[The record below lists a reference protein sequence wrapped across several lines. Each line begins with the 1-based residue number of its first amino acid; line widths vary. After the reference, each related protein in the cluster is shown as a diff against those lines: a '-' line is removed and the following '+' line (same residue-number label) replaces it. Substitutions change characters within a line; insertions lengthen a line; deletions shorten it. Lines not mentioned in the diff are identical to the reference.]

1 VLLRVALQTH
11 LQSGIIA
18 GADDLEG
25 VGLGWRNGSF
35 VGVLLVA
42 FGAALWGTDAV
53 LRVPLL
59 EVMSPA
65 AIVLSEHLVLLL
77 YSVPAVVLGWG
88 VLADLRA
95 SQWVAL
101 LIIAW
106 GGSALATLLFTTAF
120 VLGNPTVVILLQKT
134 QPLFAIALAH
144 VLLRERLRWA
154 YWPCFAVAILG
165 AYLISFDGLVEPF
178 EALGSVQ
185 ALPAFLTL
193 GAAILWG
200 SSTALGRFVLK
211 DMPFHTL
218 TGARLLL
225 ALPVLWVIVLV
236 QGSLGELGAGFA
248 AEPARVVLLALV
260 PGLVALLL
268 YYRGLSGTKA
278 SYATLAEIS
287 FPASAVIL
295 NWVFLGAGVSANQI
309 LGFALLWGAI
319 LALGYLN
326 ARDPAPAPPV
336 GELGAGRTG

>member
-1 VLLRVALQTH
+1 M
-11 LQSGIIA
+11 
-18 GADDLEG
+18 
-25 VGLGWRNGSF
+25 GWRNGSY

-42 FGAALWGTDAV
+42 LGAALWGTDAI

-59 EVMSPA
+59 EMMSPS

-77 YSVPAVVLGWG
+77 YSVPAVALGWTI
-88 VLADLRA
+88 LRRLGP
-95 SQWVAL
+95 SEWVAL
-101 LIIAW
+101 LVISW

-144 VLLRERLRWA
+144 VLLRERLRRA
-154 YWPCFAVAILG
+154 YWPCFAVAVVG
-165 AYLISFDGLVEPF
+165 AYLISFGGFVEPF

-185 ALPAFLTL
+185 ALPALLTL

-211 DMPFHTL
+211 DVPFHTL

-225 ALPVLWVIVLV
+225 ALPVLWVIVLA
-236 QGSLGELGAGFA
+236 QGSLGQVGAGFA
-248 AEPARVVLLALV
+248 AEPARVALLALI
-260 PGLVALLL
+260 PGLLALLL

-295 NWVFLGAGVSANQI
+295 NWVFLGVGVSANQL
-309 LGFALLWGAI
+309 LGFGLLWAAI

-326 ARDPAPAPPV
+326 ARDPLPAPPV
-336 GELGAGRTG
+336 GGLGAERTG

>member
-1 VLLRVALQTH
+1 M
-11 LQSGIIA
+11 
-18 GADDLEG
+18 
-25 VGLGWRNGSF
+25 GWRNGSY

-42 FGAALWGTDAV
+42 LGAALWGTDAI

-59 EVMSPA
+59 EMMSPS

-77 YSVPAVVLGWG
+77 YSVPTVVLGWTI
-88 VLADLRA
+88 LRRLGP
-95 SQWVAL
+95 SEWVAL
-101 LIIAW
+101 LVISW

-134 QPLFAIALAH
+134 QPLVAIALAH
-144 VLLRERLRWA
+144 VLLRERLRRA
-154 YWPCFAVAILG
+154 YWPCFAVAVLG
-165 AYLISFDGLVEPF
+165 AYLISFGGFVEPF
-178 EALGSVQ
+178 EALGSVH
-185 ALPAFLTL
+185 ALPALRTR

-211 DMPFHTL
+211 DVPFHTL

-225 ALPVLWVIVLV
+225 ALPVLWVIVLA
-236 QGSLGELGAGFA
+236 QGSLGQVGAGFT
-248 AEPARVVLLALV
+248 AEPARVALLALI
-260 PGLVALLL
+260 PGLLALLL

-295 NWVFLGAGVSANQI
+295 NWVFLGVGVSANQ
-309 LGFALLWGAI
+309 LLAFGLLWAAL

-326 ARDPAPAPPV
+326 ARDPLPAPPV
-336 GELGAGRTG
+336 GGLGAERTG

>member
-1 VLLRVALQTH
+1 
-11 LQSGIIA
+11 
-18 GADDLEG
+18 
-25 VGLGWRNGSF
+25 VGLGWRNGGF

-88 VLADLRA
+88 ILAGLRA

-154 YWPCFAVAILG
+154 YWPCFAVAVLG

-260 PGLVALLL
+260 PGLIALLL

>member
-1 VLLRVALQTH
+1 M
-11 LQSGIIA
+11 
-18 GADDLEG
+18 
-25 VGLGWRNGSF
+25 WRNGSY

-42 FGAALWGTDAV
+42 LGAALWGTDAI

-59 EVMSPA
+59 EVMSPP
-65 AIVLSEHLVLLL
+65 AIVLGEHLVLLL
-77 YSVPAVVLGWG
+77 YSVPAVALGWS
-88 VLADLRA
+88 VFRTLRA
-95 SQWVAL
+95 PQWAAL
-101 LIIAW
+101 LVIAW

-120 VLGNPTVVILLQKT
+120 VFGNPTVVILLQKT

-178 EALGSVQ
+178 EALGSIQ

-236 QGSLGELGAGFA
+236 QGSLGQMGAGFA
-248 AEPARVVLLALV
+248 VEPARVVLLALV
-260 PGLVALLL
+260 PGLLALLL
-268 YYRGLSGTKA
+268 YYRGLSGTRA
-278 SYATLAEIS
+278 SYATLAELA
-287 FPASAVIL
+287 FPATAVIL
-295 NWVFLGAGVSANQI
+295 NWAVLGFGVSANQVV
-309 LGFALLWGAI
+309 GFVLLWGAVFVV
-319 LALGYLN
+319 GYLN
-326 ARDPAPAPPV
+326 AKAPAPSAPV
-336 GELGAGRTG
+336 

>member
-1 VLLRVALQTH
+1 MLVAL
-11 LQSGIIA
+11 
-18 GADDLEG
+18 
-25 VGLGWRNGSF
+25 
-35 VGVLLVA
+35 
-42 FGAALWGTDAV
+42 GAALWGTDAV

-88 VLADLRA
+88 VLAGLRA

-144 VLLRERLRWA
+144 VLLRERLGGG
-154 YWPCFAVAILG
+154 PHGLCFAVVAVLG

-185 ALPAFLTL
+185 GLPAFSAL

-236 QGSLGELGAGFA
+236 QGSLGELGRCLRPSRRGSSCS
-248 AEPARVVLLALV
+248 PSC
-260 PGLVALLL
+260 PG
-268 YYRGLSGTKA
+268 
-278 SYATLAEIS
+278 
-287 FPASAVIL
+287 
-295 NWVFLGAGVSANQI
+295 
-309 LGFALLWGAI
+309 
-319 LALGYLN
+319 
-326 ARDPAPAPPV
+326 
-336 GELGAGRTG
+336 

>member
-1 VLLRVALQTH
+1 M
-11 LQSGIIA
+11 
-18 GADDLEG
+18 
-25 VGLGWRNGSF
+25 GWRNGSY

-42 FGAALWGTDAV
+42 LGAALWGTDAI

-59 EVMSPA
+59 EMMSPS

-77 YSVPAVVLGWG
+77 YSVPAVVLGWTI
-88 VLADLRA
+88 LRRLGP
-95 SQWVAL
+95 SEWVAL
-101 LIIAW
+101 LVISW

-144 VLLRERLRWA
+144 VLLRERLRRA
-154 YWPCFAVAILG
+154 YWPCFAVAVLG
-165 AYLISFDGLVEPF
+165 AYLISFGGFVEPF

-185 ALPAFLTL
+185 ALPALLTL

-211 DMPFHTL
+211 DVPFHTL

-225 ALPVLWVIVLV
+225 ALPVLWVIVLA
-236 QGSLGELGAGFA
+236 QGSLGQVGAGFT
-248 AEPARVVLLALV
+248 AEPARVALLALI
-260 PGLVALLL
+260 PGLLALLL

-287 FPASAVIL
+287 FPASAIIL
-295 NWVFLGAGVSANQI
+295 NWVFLGVGVSANQL
-309 LGFALLWGAI
+309 LGFGLLWAAI

-326 ARDPAPAPPV
+326 ARDPLPAPPV
-336 GELGAGRTG
+336 GGLGAERTG

>member
-1 VLLRVALQTH
+1 MPE
-11 LQSGIIA
+11 S
-18 GADDLEG
+18 DDLEG
-25 VGLGWRNGSF
+25 AALGWRNGSY

-42 FGAALWGTDAV
+42 LGAALWGTDAI

-59 EVMSPA
+59 EVMSPP
-65 AIVLSEHLVLLL
+65 AIVLGEHLVLLL
-77 YSVPAVVLGWG
+77 YSVPAVVLGWEVFRTLG
-88 VLADLRA
+88 A

-101 LIIAW
+101 LVIAW

-144 VLLRERLRWA
+144 LLLRERLRPA
-154 YWPCFAVAILG
+154 YWPCFAVAVLG
-165 AYLISFDGLVEPF
+165 AYLISFGGFIEPF
-178 EALGSVQ
+178 EALSSVQ
-185 ALPAFLTL
+185 ALPAALTL

-225 ALPVLWVIVLV
+225 ALPVLWVIVLA
-236 QGSLGELGAGFA
+236 QGSLGQMGAGFA
-248 AEPARVVLLALV
+248 VEPARVVLLALV
-260 PGLVALLL
+260 PGLLALLL

-287 FPASAVIL
+287 FPASAVVL
-295 NWVFLGAGVSANQI
+295 NWTFLGVAVSANQI

-326 ARDPAPAPPV
+326 ARDPAPTPPV
-336 GELGAGRTG
+336 GEFGAGGAG